1 MGNYDQFTECGV
13 ARELKEL
20 TSHEVNHV
28 DTDAEDSEV
37 VVDDVRDVVQLVS
50 AEAHVVLIVS
60 KGSWTAMEYLDR
72 DAGPILTSNAA
83 SETV

>member
-1 MGNYDQFTECGV
+1 M
-13 ARELKEL
+13 
-20 TSHEVNHV
+20 NHV
-28 DTDAEDSEV
+28 DSDAEDSEV

-50 AEAHVVLIVS
+50 AEANVVLIIS

-72 DAGPILTSNAA
+72 DAGTILTSNAA